1 MKDKLILTIIFISF
15 NSSEEILICID
26 SLKKLQLNFNYKILV
41 IENGDISNWE
51 SSRDKYSYLTVI
63 NPKSNIGF
71 SKANNLAV
79 SQSSTNY
86 ILFLNPDTLI
96 TEDFITPILSFYES
110 EYNLGACGPALFN
123 NTEKIQN
130 SVGFRMG
137 FMFELLESFYL
148 IKFIRKLEYKFKF
161 KYKNKPVRVTWI
173 SAACL
178 IIEKE
183 KFEQI
188 GGFDEDYFLNYEDID
203 MCQNLENAGYKNY
216 YFPYLKCIHI
226 GLTSQGKDYESLIVN
241 RYKSRLIFARKHY
254 GVIVRFSV
262 RIIHLIGLL
271 MRIMVLLIYHSDEV
285 HNQRFSGYKKVLFMY
300 LKEKI

>member
-26 SLKKLQLNFNYKILV
+26 SLRKLHLNFSYKIFV

-51 SSRDKYSYLTVI
+51 SSRDKYGYVTII
-63 NPKSNIGF
+63 NPRSNIGF

-123 NTEKIQN
+123 NNEKIQN

-161 KYKNKPVRVTWI
+161 KCKKKPVRVAWL

-203 MCQNLENAGYKNY
+203 ICQNLENAGYRNY

-241 RYKSRLIFARKHY
+241 RYKSLSLIH
-254 GVIVRFSV
+254 I
-262 RIIHLIGLL
+262 
-271 MRIMVLLIYHSDEV
+271 
-285 HNQRFSGYKKVLFMY
+285 
-300 LKEKI
+300 